1 MRQFVFVL
9 VGLILAAT
17 AATAQDDYRIRPGD
31 VLRVEVLED
40 PNLNRETLVLPDGR
54 ISFPLAGTVQAG
66 GRTIGQIQTDL
77 AGRLSSNFATGPTVF
92 ISIDT
97 LSAPAAP
104 RGGVA
109 VARTIDVY
117 VLGEAAKRGK
127 YQVAAGTTLLQFLAE
142 SGGFSQFAATRRIQL
157 RRVDA
162 SGTEKVYT
170 FNYKTMEAGAVAGGS
185 TVIADGDVIVIPQRR
200 LFE

>member
-17 AATAQDDYRIRPGD
+17 AVAAQDGYRIRPGD
-31 VLRVEVLED
+31 ILRVEVLED
-40 PNLNRETLVLPDGR
+40 PGLNRNALVLPDGR

-66 GRTIGQIQTDL
+66 GRTVEQIQADL
-77 AGRLSSNFATGPTVF
+77 ASKLTPNFATTPTVF

-97 LSAPAAP
+97 LSPPAAP

-117 VLGEAAKRGK
+117 VLGEAAKPGK